1 MPSYRGQTVIDD
13 VLSTFCKDEGETVQE
28 RKRPSSTSQGA
39 RSYDA
44 CGNTRRTGTH
54 TRKAFH
60 LQEAVEVA
68 MAAAAS
74 LRFRGCVQGN
84 G

>member
-1 MPSYRGQTVIDD
+1 MPSYREQTAIDD

-28 RKRPSSTSQGA
+28 RKRPSSTSRGA
-39 RSYDA
+39 RSYGA

-54 TRKAFH
+54 THMAFRS
-60 LQEAVEVA
+60 QEAVEVA
-68 MAAAAS
+68 MAAAAF
-74 LRFRGCVQGN
+74 LEFQQWN